1 MHAGPFLCKAVTIAR
16 FLELGLQHVL
26 ATALKRT
33 VTALTRFSFSARVF
47 IIIGC
52 RLSGPAAL
60 LMFNEFSCC
69 MTSLSTVNS
78 FICSAIFS
86 FRAFSLI
93 KTEANDSTS
102 KSSVSLWQVVV
113 CPLGFRKQDTVLF
126 YFFLFLRYAKNL
138 LGFCLTFLANLLS
151 VSDQQVYIY
160 FLVKR

>member
-1 MHAGPFLCKAVTIAR
+1 MHASLSGPFLCKAVTIAR

-33 VTALTRFSFSARVF
+33 VMALTRFSFSARVF

-69 MTSLSTVNS
+69 MTSSLSTVNS

-86 FRAFSLI
+86 RTQFSFRAFSLV

-138 LGFCLTFLANLLS
+138 LGFCLTFLANLL
-151 VSDQQVYIY
+151 
-160 FLVKR
+160 